1 MTEARECKNASWKLV
16 SMAMLGLAVIGIF
29 ERVSAF
35 SGEHMMR
42 TSGVMMHGP
51 NHIHMFHM
59 MDELE
64 LTSEQRNVIGEIMDD
79 AMPRAR
85 KLRFALMENHK
96 ELKALATDK
105 VFDPKA
111 AERRARDVGDKVA
124 ALTLLRSSSAANM
137 LAVLTSEQRQRFDK
151 LSEKHRIH
159 RGKHRIHHC
168 NMEHHPP
175 TKK

>member
-1 MTEARECKNASWKLV
+1 
-16 SMAMLGLAVIGIF
+16 
-29 ERVSAF
+29 
-35 SGEHMMR
+35 
-42 TSGVMMHGP
+42 
-51 NHIHMFHM
+51 
-59 MDELE
+59 MDLE

-137 LAVLTSEQRQRFDK
+137 LAVLTSEQRQRFEK